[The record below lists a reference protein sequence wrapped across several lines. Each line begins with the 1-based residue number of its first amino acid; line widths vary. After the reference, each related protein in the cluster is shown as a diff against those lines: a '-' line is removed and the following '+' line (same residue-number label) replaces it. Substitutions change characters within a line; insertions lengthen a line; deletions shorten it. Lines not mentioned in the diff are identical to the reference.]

1 MNRYYRY
8 TLVLLILFISAC
20 GQKKEAAPT
29 EPTKD
34 TPDGVPMISAVEAEH
49 DFGRVKQGA
58 KVSHVYKIKN
68 VGAKE
73 LVIEKT
79 RGS

>member
-1 MNRYYRY
+1 MNRSYRY
-8 TLVLLILFISAC
+8 LSMVLLFIVSAC

-29 EPTKD
+29 DTNKD
-34 TPDGVPMISAVEAEH
+34 SQVGVPKISAVEADY
-49 DFGRVKQGA
+49 DFGRAKQGA
-58 KVSHVYKIKN
+58 TVSHVYKIKN

-79 RGS
+79 HGS